1 MAKVDGEKLKERY
14 EKARSEWQDNLKRE
28 RTQRRKQKARDDTER
43 KIVAGE
49 LLLALVESGEWPRD
63 RFLARLDA
71 TLTDNKR
78 RELFEHPPLSGA
90 SDTSSEPATTDT

>member
-1 MAKVDGEKLKERY
+1 MAKIDAAKLKERY
-14 EKARSEWQDNLKRE
+14 EKARSEWQDHLKRE
-28 RTQRRKQKARDDTER
+28 RTQRRKQKAKDDTER

-49 LLLALVESGEWPRD
+49 LLLSLVESGEWPRE

-78 RELFEHPPLSGA
+78 RELFDLPPLSDA
-90 SDTSSEPATTDT
+90 PDTSSLSATTGT

>member
-1 MAKVDGEKLKERY
+1 MAKVDAEKLKERY
-14 EKARSEWQDNLKRE
+14 ERARSEWQNHLKRE
-28 RTQRRKQKARDDTER
+28 RTQRRKKKAKDDTER

-49 LLLALVESGEWPRD
+49 LLLSLVESGEWPRE

-78 RELFEHPPLSGA
+78 RELFDLPLL
-90 SDTSSEPATTDT
+90 SDIPYTPSTQTLSDN

>member
-14 EKARSEWQDNLKRE
+14 EKARSEWQDHLKRE

-78 RELFEHPPLSGA
+78 RELFELPPLSGA
-90 SDTSSEPATTDT
+90 SDTSSEPAITDT

>member
-1 MAKVDGEKLKERY
+1 MAKVDAAKLKERY
-14 EKARSEWQDNLKRE
+14 EKARGEWQDHLKRE
-28 RTQRRKQKARDDTER
+28 RTQRRKQKAKDDTER

-49 LLLALVESGEWPRD
+49 LLLSLVESGEWPRE

-78 RELFEHPPLSGA
+78 RELFELPPLVDSPN
-90 SDTSSEPATTDT
+90 SSSAPVDTDT